1 LIEPIVASLS
11 TGVVHGTNYKY
22 VKPPNGPIPCDHVII
37 DPHVV
42 FDETPPT
49 FIHHSIPIEGNYLS
63 I

>member
-1 LIEPIVASLS
+1 LIELTVVSLA
-11 TGVVHGTNYKY
+11 TGVVHGTNYKSI
-22 VKPPNGPIPCDHVII
+22 KPPNGPILCEHVTI

-42 FDETPPT
+42 FDKTLPT